1 LDAGVYTTARFHRVI
16 GLLYIEAMKSSDRA
30 GCDRVLIV
38 LDDVRRE
45 ARRTK
50 SRRAAQQPRPNRQ
63 AVSDAAI
70 REQVEGLKRRKVP
83 MNQWVSQI
91 VRALS
96 IAGTLIGERAIRK
109 RLKNLGFRRFSERSE
124 R

>member
-1 LDAGVYTTARFHRVI
+1 
-16 GLLYIEAMKSSDRA
+16 MKSSDRA